1 MSAVFF
7 FATFAFSI
15 SEPNPPQVWRMYT
28 NAATKKRVA
37 LALWEKVTRSWKGGT
52 PALAAALLWKEEGK
66 GEGDSVL
73 LPSSAI
79 DLQKMNARQP
89 NTAGAIVEDDWQT
102 IEKEYN
108 K

>member
-7 FATFAFSI
+7 FATLAFSI
-15 SEPNPPQVWRMYT
+15 SEPNPPQVWRRYT
-28 NAATKKRVA
+28 NAKKKRVA

-79 DLQKMNARQP
+79 DPQKMNARQP

>member
-1 MSAVFF
+1 MSKFF
-7 FATFAFSI
+7 NSLSDVLNWQKSLFVLLI
-15 SEPNPPQVWRMYT
+15 LSENSLASV
-28 NAATKKRVA
+28 AAGNN
-37 LALWEKVTRSWKGGT
+37 GGT

-79 DLQKMNARQP
+79 DPQKMNARQP